1 LYLYNIK
8 IQTGIDQNAV
18 KKFAKNHIF
27 FKIIFEE
34 LKFFWAG
41 PSSTHMAGLD
51 PTGLTGSLA
60 QASDPAGKTKGTL
73 TRACLCNSS
82 SHCSSEL

>member
-1 LYLYNIK
+1 LYLSNIK
-8 IQTGIDQNAV
+8 IQNDIDQNAV
-18 KKFAKNHIF
+18 KKFAENHIF
-27 FKIIFEE
+27 LKIIFEE
-34 LKFFWAG
+34 FNFFWAG
-41 PSSTHMAGLD
+41 PSSAHMAGLD
-51 PTGLTGSLA
+51 PAGLTGSLA